1 VSKVPEDRNY
11 FDTFTGNLKNLL
23 EDITK
28 SVILI
33 ITIISKVLLILGSI
47 LDLGLAPWLMSIIL
61 NK

>member
-11 FDTFTGNLKNLL
+11 FDTFTGNLENLL